1 MTFERGSLVLVDY
14 TARLRDSDVV
24 IDTTRPDDSIELE
37 DATPG
42 AVYQPKL
49 VSVGDPSYPV
59 PKGFDAVISQA
70 ELGAQQTV
78 AVPPPEAYGERN
90 RTKVKMVTIRKL
102 GEDAEKVSVGD
113 AVKIDNNTGVIRFI
127 GSGRVQIDFN
137 HKYAGKTVL
146 YDFKVVKSLDST
158 TERIEAI
165 LDNAGMLREP
175 DSYTLADNR
184 LEVSIPTSMLRS
196 DTLQNK
202 KFILQM
208 NLFQFVPDLAEV
220 RFMETYKNVTSIPQN
235 KPESD

>member
-78 AVPPPEAYGERN
+78 AVPPQEAYGERN